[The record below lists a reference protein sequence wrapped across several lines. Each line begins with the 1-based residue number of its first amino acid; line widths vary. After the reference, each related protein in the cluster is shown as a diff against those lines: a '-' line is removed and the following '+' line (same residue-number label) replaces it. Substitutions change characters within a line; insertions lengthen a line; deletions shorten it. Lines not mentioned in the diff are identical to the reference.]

1 MSAATLESSSKFK
14 RTVSTRRATGAKA
27 TASQSPRSHLAV
39 AKPPKPAEAQRE
51 ERVTK
56 QERLLTLLSQP
67 EGASIEDMMQVTRW
81 QQHSVRGFL
90 AGTVKKKL
98 GFALTSSKQSGD
110 VRRYRIETRRG
121 R

>member
-1 MSAATLESSSKFK
+1 MSTPSIAKSRNLKTTASKKRSVKSSATARRVTSAA
-14 RTVSTRRATGAKA
+14 ATAKA
-27 TASQSPRSHLAV
+27 
-39 AKPPKPAEAQRE
+39 PPKSDKPKV

-56 QERLLTLLSQP
+56 QERLLTLLSQA
-67 EGASIEDMMQVTRW
+67 EGASIEEMMQVTDW

-98 GFALTSSKQSGD
+98 GFSLTTSKAAGD
-110 VRRYRIETRRG
+110 VRRYRIEKRRG

>member
-1 MSAATLESSSKFK
+1 MSTATIETSSQVQ
-14 RTVSTRRATGAKA
+14 THGSTRRASGAKA
-27 TASQSPRSHLAV
+27 KARQSPRSHPAV

-98 GFALTSSKQSGD
+98 GFALTSSKLSGD

>member
-1 MSAATLESSSKFK
+1 M
-14 RTVSTRRATGAKA
+14 KA
-27 TASQSPRSHLAV
+27 DEPKV
-39 AKPPKPAEAQRE
+39 A
-51 ERVTK
+51 RVTK
-56 QERLLTLLSQP
+56 QERLLTLLSQA
-67 EGASIEDMMQVTRW
+67 EGASIEEMMQATDW

-98 GFALTSSKQSGD
+98 GFSLTTSKATGD